1 MIVQNNKGLTA
12 LELLVATAVLMTV
25 LVGFYIAI
33 FSSTRTTDQLQ
44 IHVHL
49 QETARSLMN
58 IISRDIRM
66 AGSAPNGVDSTCSVV
81 CEGIISADTN
91 NFEFTMD
98 LDGDMCCDGP
108 GERIQYQYDDDNN
121 ELCRKNSS
129 SAACEVIV
137 GDQDGSAE
145 LTNFSFVYYDH
156 DGDKIINPGLNL
168 DQIASVRVVAKLVP
182 LDESLTQAD
191 LKVDLNFHVNIRNMT
206 LGR

>member
-44 IHVHL
+44 VHVHL

-81 CEGIISADTN
+81 CEGIINADTN

-129 SAACEVIV
+129 SSTCEVIV

-145 LTNFSFVYYDH
+145 LTSFSFVYYDH
-156 DGDKIINPGLNL
+156 DGDEIINPGLNL
-168 DQIASVRVVAKLVP
+168 DKIASVRVVAELVP
-182 LDESLTQAD
+182 LDEPLTQAD
-191 LKVDLNFHVNIRNMT
+191 LMVDLNFHINIRNMT

>member
-12 LELLVATAVLMTV
+12 LELLVATAVLITI
-25 LVGFYIAI
+25 LVGFYVAI
-33 FSSTRTTDQLQ
+33 LSSTRTTDQLQ

-66 AGSAPNGVDSTCSVV
+66 AGSAPNGVDDTCSVV

-129 SAACEVIV
+129 SATCEVIV

-145 LTNFSFVYYDH
+145 LTNFSFIYYDH
-156 DGDKIINPGLNL
+156 DGNEIINPGLNL
-168 DQIASVRVVAKLVP
+168 DQIASVRVVAELVP
-182 LDESLTQAD
+182 IDESLTQAD